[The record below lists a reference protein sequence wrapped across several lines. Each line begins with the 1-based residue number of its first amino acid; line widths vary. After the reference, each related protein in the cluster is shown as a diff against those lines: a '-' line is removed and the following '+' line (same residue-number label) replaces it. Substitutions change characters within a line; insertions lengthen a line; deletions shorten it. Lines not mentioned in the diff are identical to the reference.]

1 MSRARYALAFAII
14 ALFTLAL
21 PRAGRADWAYT
32 EWGMSLDEV
41 IAASPVK
48 LTPLDE
54 KVQAQTREYISDG
67 RSAAM
72 LAGWHVEGAYTY
84 IVLFYFDL
92 ETRKLVSANLDLR
105 TMSLADQLLS
115 DLTEKYGAP
124 VESREIVPGFF
135 SSVWEEADNRIVFIR
150 TFDTAKMNYS
160 AR

>member
-1 MSRARYALAFAII
+1 MSRSRYALALAII
-14 ALFTLAL
+14 AMIAL
-21 PRAGRADWAYT
+21 GQPRTGRADWAYT

-84 IVLFYFDL
+84 LALFYFDL
-92 ETRKLVSANLDLR
+92 ETRRLVSVSLDLK
-105 TMSLADQLLS
+105 TMALADQLLRE
-115 DLTEKYGAP
+115 LTEAHGAP
-124 VESREIVPGFF
+124 VESTELMPDFF
-135 SSVWEEADNRIVFIR
+135 SRVWEEEDNRIVFLR
-150 TFDTAKMNYS
+150 TFNTAKLNYF